1 MKHLFNI
8 ILTVAII
15 TGIIIFINFVNRIFF
30 PNIEVQEVVKV
41 DTVWVIK
48 RDTVIKTKLVPKY
61 VKLPSDTVY
70 IPGDCDSL
78 KVMYKNLYVS
88 YNTEKTFITN
98 DTSSFGNTEI
108 TTKILRNNIEE
119 LKIIYDFK
127 VPEITVTKEIYP
139 QQCHFYAGL
148 IIQKNGISPNI
159 LYIRPKIN
167 ISLQYDIINKQTSIG
182 VGYKL
187 FSYGKKSK

>member
-1 MKHLFNI
+1 MKSLFNI
-8 ILTVAII
+8 CILIAVII
-15 TGIIIFINFVNRIFF
+15 LVIFVNRKFF
-30 PNIEVQEVVKV
+30 PNTEIQEVIKV
-41 DTVWVIK
+41 DTLWITKSDTIIK
-48 RDTVIKTKLVPKY
+48 NKLVPKY
-61 VKLPSDTVY
+61 VKLPSDTIY
-70 IPGDCDSL
+70 IPEDCDSL
-78 KVMYKNLYVS
+78 KVMYNNLYVS

-98 DTSSFGNTEI
+98 DTSSFMNTEI

-119 LKIIYDFK
+119 QKIIYNSK
-127 VPEITVTKEIYP
+127 IPQISIIKEIYP

-148 IIQKNGISPNI
+148 IVQKNGISPNI